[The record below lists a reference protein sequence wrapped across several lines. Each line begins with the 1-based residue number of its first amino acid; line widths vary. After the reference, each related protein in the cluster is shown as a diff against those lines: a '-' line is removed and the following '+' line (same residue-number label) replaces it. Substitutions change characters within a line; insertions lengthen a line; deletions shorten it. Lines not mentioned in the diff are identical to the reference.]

1 METQLL
7 SHNSSGEINLLNRNS
22 SDNIRLSPLYNEQ
35 ELLEQQELILKQ
47 QLMHNQQRQQQ
58 LQRQAAEAEQKRI
71 MQQQKQQQQQQQQLL
86 LQQQQQQQ
94 QLLLFEIGEEDEVKK
109 GITRTSF
116 FGAASRAILTNKF
129 LSIMTKS
136 LNTSQDLNNTTNS
149 ITNINI
155 NINNNNNN
163 NNNSKDIDNIRKL
176 IEHGLYVQDLIPENQ
191 LSFVCDQLCIY
202 DPFAIFF
209 LDTEESKQL
218 LLDSFQLFHSISP
231 QQQFLIN
238 NNINNNIINNNNN
251 NNNYNNN
258 SNNNN
263 VTYKD
268 FIMKSHPIQS
278 WLEFQKGGNSINK
291 IGFRTKYIDQ
301 VIMDS
306 LSIKG
311 SVAHFNASAFFYT
324 QVVFCGSGLDSR
336 SLRLPIDKHVSVF
349 EIDLPQVINYKR
361 KVLEKATTI
370 LKPTSQCRINYIG
383 GDIVKEG
390 DRWIG
395 SLIDCGFNPAMHTLW
410 VLEGVLMYL
419 TEEEIGT
426 LLGSIGMLSAPN
438 SKLLIHTVTPPNS
451 KNNNGNPSQQCSTAS
466 VAHSINSSTNSTN
479 RSFNFF
485 KEEFV
490 SFHSNPSELLNEFGF
505 SKDITSVSYSD
516 LNQLYLCNSP
526 DFNSN
531 PDCSR
536 FSTGIFTG

>member
-7 SHNSSGEINLLNRNS
+7 SHNSSGEINLLNKSS
-22 SDNIRLSPLYNEQ
+22 SDNIRLSPLYNEK

-58 LQRQAAEAEQKRI
+58 LLQQQQQKQAAEAEQKRI
-71 MQQQKQQQQQQQQLL
+71 MQQQQLQQQQQQQLL
-86 LQQQQQQQ
+86 QQQQQ
-94 QLLLFEIGEEDEVKK
+94 QLFLLNEIGEEDEVKK

-136 LNTSQDLNNTTNS
+136 LNSSQDLNNTTNS
-149 ITNINI
+149 KTNI

-163 NNNSKDIDNIRKL
+163 NSKDFDNIRKL
-176 IEHGLYVQDLIPENQ
+176 VENGLYIQDLIPENQ

-218 LLDSFQLFHSISP
+218 LLDSFQLFHSVSP
-231 QQQFLIN
+231 QQQFLNNSSN
-238 NNINNNIINNNNN
+238 NNININK
-251 NNNYNNN
+251 
-258 SNNNN
+258 SNNN
-263 VTYKD
+263 VTYKE

-311 SVAHFNASAFFYT
+311 TVAHFNASAFFYT

-349 EIDLPQVINYKR
+349 EIDLPHVINYKK

-370 LKPTSQCRINYIG
+370 IKPTSQCRINYIG

-395 SLIDCGFNPAMHTLW
+395 SLLDCGFNPAMHTLW

-438 SKLLIHTVTPPNS
+438 SKLLIHTVSPQNS
-451 KNNNGNPSQQCSTAS
+451 KNNNNNNGNGNGNASSQCSTAS
-466 VAHSINSSTNSTN
+466 VAHSISSSTNSTN
-479 RSFNFF
+479 NRSFNLF

-516 LNQLYLCNSP
+516 LNQLYLCNNP
-526 DFNSN
+526 DFISN

-536 FSTGIFTG
+536 FSVGVFTG